1 MATETDTLPLIRTK
15 LYRPRIT
22 TGLVPR
28 PRLLERLE
36 MRRGRALTLVVAPAG
51 YGKSTL
57 VASWLETCDCPS
69 AWLSLDEDEN
79 DLALFLSYF
88 SAAIRT
94 MFPDAVRE
102 TSALLAAATLPP
114 LDVLARSLINELDLI
129 EQPFILVLDDYH
141 SVQNMDVHQL
151 LTELFRY
158 PPRALHLVLASRSDP
173 PLPLTTMRAR
183 GQATEIRTHA
193 LRFTEAETAAF
204 LRSMGFQFDEQTVR
218 ALVERVE
225 GWVTGVRLAVLSSRH
240 RGSEDLARA
249 HVESNISY
257 ITNYLVAEVLEGQ
270 PMAIQGYLLGTS
282 ILERFC
288 APLCEAVCLGS
299 TQVASPREAGT
310 AEEAGGCA
318 LSGQAYLDWLEAS
331 DLFVVPLDDKHEW
344 YRYHHLFQELLR
356 NQLQRRCGPDEI
368 AALHSRASAWYAQ
381 NDLVDE
387 AIDHALRAGD
397 DLGAAELVERNSRV
411 RLNEDRWHVLEKWMA
426 KLPEAIIQQRPQLL
440 LARAWVSYYHLALRA
455 IPPLLEALETML
467 DDDAASQPL
476 WGEIDFFWG
485 HHWYWQGQ
493 SSLSLDLL
501 SRALERIPE
510 AHHAARG
517 EAELWWGLASQYSGQ
532 RAEAVQKLN
541 SIIYGEKPPH
551 PVRQVKL
558 LGALVFMHMISG
570 ELIEVAR
577 ATPQIRD
584 IAIRSQNAYII
595 AWVSYL
601 QAYVAYFQNELGQ
614 AAQHFAQAVEG
625 RYVLQ
630 TRAAIDSLAGL
641 ALTYQAMQ
649 QPDKADATMNLMLE
663 YVQRMG
669 GPTSVAIAYSCQARL
684 SLLQGD
690 LDSAVRWLQTADL
703 PTDAGAMV
711 YWLEIPHVTKCR
723 VLIAEGSAASLQE
736 AMGTLRVYEQ
746 VKEARHNIRQLI
758 DILLLQAVAYQKQ
771 GQADTAQAALERA
784 VTLALPGGWI
794 RPFVELGP
802 TIACLLVRLSQQG
815 VAPQYITQ
823 ILAAFPAKDTADAGI
838 RRRTKTQ
845 GPSPVGSALAHGPL
859 SSLAGDTS
867 GGLVEP
873 LTNRELEVLALMA
886 QRLTNKEIADRL
898 VLSVGTVKQHAYN
911 INQKLN
917 VRGRRQAVAK
927 ATSLGILSS
936 S

>member
-1 MATETDTLPLIRTK
+1 MATETEPLPLIRTK

-22 TGLVPR
+22 GDLVPR
-28 PRLLERLE
+28 PRLLERLQK
-36 MRRGRALTLVVAPAG
+36 RRSRALTLVVAPAG

-69 AWLSLDEDEN
+69 AWLSLDEDDN
-79 DLALFLSYF
+79 DLLVFLSYF

-102 TSALLAAATLPP
+102 TSALLAAITLPP
-114 LDVLARSLINELDLI
+114 LDVLARSLINEIDQI
-129 EQPFILVLDDYH
+129 EQPFIVVLDDYH
-141 SVQNMDVHQL
+141 SIQNMDVHHL
-151 LTELFRY
+151 FTELFRY

-173 PLPLTTMRAR
+173 PLPLTALRAR
-183 GQATEIRTHA
+183 GQSTEIRTHA
-193 LRFTEAETAAF
+193 LRFTEAETATYLQQLGISA
-204 LRSMGFQFDEQTVR
+204 DEGTVQ

-225 GWVTGVRLAVLSSRH
+225 GWATGIRLAVLSSRH
-240 RGSEDLARA
+240 RGSEDLALA
-249 HVESNISY
+249 HVESSISY
-257 ITNYLVAEVLEGQ
+257 ITNYLVNEVLEGQ
-270 PMAIQGYLLGTS
+270 PLAIQDYLLATS

-288 APLCEAVCLGS
+288 APLCEAVQFGFAELHSLGP
-299 TQVASPREAGT
+299 TQGASSGESQA
-310 AEEAGGCA
+310 AERTGACE

-331 DLFVVPLDDKHEW
+331 DLFVVVLDDKHEW
-344 YRYHHLFQELLR
+344 YRYHQLFQQLLR
-356 NQLQRRCGPDEI
+356 NQLQRRCEPDEI
-368 AALHSRASAWYAQ
+368 AALHGRASAWYAG
-381 NDLVDE
+381 NDLIDE
-387 AIDHALRAGD
+387 ALSHALSAGD
-397 DLGAAELVERNSRV
+397 DLGAAQLVERHGRV
-411 RLNEDRWHVLEKWMA
+411 RLNEDRWHILEKWMV

-440 LARAWVSYYHLALRA
+440 LAKTWVSYYHLALKA
-455 IPPLLEALETML
+455 IPPLLKALETLL
-467 DDDAASQPL
+467 DDDAASQPW
-476 WGEIDFFWG
+476 WGEVDFFWG

-493 SSLSLDLL
+493 SSRSLDLF

-532 RAEAVQKLN
+532 RMEAIQRLN
-541 SIIYGEKPPH
+541 SILQGEQPPP
-551 PVRQVKL
+551 PVRRLKL
-558 LGALVFMHMISG
+558 LGALVFMRMLSG

-584 IAIRSQNAYII
+584 IAIRSQNAYIV
-595 AWVSYL
+595 AWISYL
-601 QAYVAYFQNELGQ
+601 QAYVAYYRNELGQ
-614 AAQHFAQAVEG
+614 AAHHFAQAVEG
-625 RYVLQ
+625 RYVLH

-649 QPDKADATMNLMLE
+649 QPDKADATTNLLLE
-663 YVQRMG
+663 YAQRIG
-669 GPTSVAIAYSCQARL
+669 GPTSVAIAYSCRARL

-690 LDSAVRWLQTADL
+690 LVSAVRWLQTADL
-703 PTDAGAMV
+703 PTDAGVML
-711 YWLEIPHVTKCR
+711 YWLEVPHVTKCR

-736 AMGTLRVYEQ
+736 AVGTLRVYEQ

-771 GQADTAQAALERA
+771 GQTDTAQAALERA

-802 TIACLLVRLSQQG
+802 TMAGLLEALRRQG
-815 VAPQYITQ
+815 VSPEYIAQ
-823 ILAAFPAKDTADAGI
+823 ILAAFATTDDG
-838 RRRTKTQ
+838 RRTTKASLDPLSVIG
-845 GPSPVGSALAHGPL
+845 GPSSALI
-859 SSLAGDTS
+859 
-867 GGLVEP
+867 EP
-873 LTNRELEVLALMA
+873 LTNRELEVLELMA
-886 QRLTNKEIADRL
+886 QRLTNQEIAAQL
-898 VLSVGTVKQHAYN
+898 VISVGTVKQHAYN